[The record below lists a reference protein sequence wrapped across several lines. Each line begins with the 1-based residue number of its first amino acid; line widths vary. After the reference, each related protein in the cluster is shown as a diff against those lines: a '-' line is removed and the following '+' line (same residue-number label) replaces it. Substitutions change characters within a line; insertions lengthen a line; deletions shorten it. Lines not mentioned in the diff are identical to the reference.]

1 MNKNKINKKQFLK
14 TLCVVPFIG
23 DILIDKV
30 DSEEVYKSDFTKSDF
45 TRGDCGW
52 NNFNDLKCFSQQ
64 DFEKLTQQIKEINS
78 KYGHNL

>member
-14 TLCVVPFIG
+14 TLCAAPFIG
-23 DILIDKV
+23 DILIDNV
-30 DSEEVYKSDFTKSDF
+30 NSEEVYKSDFTKSD
-45 TRGDCGW
+45 CGW
-52 NNFNDLKCFSQQ
+52 NNFNDLKCFPQQ